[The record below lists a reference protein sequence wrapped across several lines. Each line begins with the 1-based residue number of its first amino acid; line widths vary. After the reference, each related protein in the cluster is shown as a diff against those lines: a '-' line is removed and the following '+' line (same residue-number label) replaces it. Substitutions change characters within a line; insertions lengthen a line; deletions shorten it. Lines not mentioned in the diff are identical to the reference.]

1 MVIQVEPA
9 QRRAVAT
16 APAGEAAFPREVAGY
31 ADVEVAT
38 VRAQAVSAEAV
49 AESLVAVVELLVL
62 EAGCF
67 DVVALPDAAEPQFQL
82 GSHQRSMAPCNKKHQ
97 AT

>member
-9 QRRAVAT
+9 QRRAIAT
-16 APAGEAAFPREVAGY
+16 APAGEAAFPREGVGSAG
-31 ADVEVAT
+31 AEVAS
-38 VRAQAVSAEAV
+38 VRGQAASADAV

-67 DVVALPDAAEPQFQL
+67 DVVALLDAAALQFHA